1 MPSRVG
7 VGVSRAH
14 TRAHTHVHAK
24 RPHSCIQDEADDS
37 VKEDADLPH
46 ALPSADAPALE
57 QLKDDNDSKQATDD
71 NDEAPVRKA
80 FSNGERAAGSQSLAH
95 QHLAA
100 ADIILF
106 ETKWDREYAPSPPS
120 GPGCAPC
127 LLRQT
132 VPRRRPILI
141 RAS

>member
-57 QLKDDNDSKQATDD
+57 QLKDDNDKTQATDD
-71 NDEAPVRKA
+71 NDEVPVRRA
-80 FSNGERAAGSQSLAH
+80 FSNGERAASSQSLAH
-95 QHLAA
+95 KDAAA
-100 ADIILF
+100 ADLALF
-106 ETKWDREYAPSPPS
+106 ETKFDSEYAPSPPS
-120 GPGCAPC
+120 GPGGAPC

-132 VPRRRPILI
+132 VPRRRLILI